1 MINNDWQPIF
11 QEEMNKPYYSV
22 LNSRLDY
29 EYSRYTVYPEREDI
43 FKAFE
48 LTPYNDVKV
57 VIIGQDPYHECGQ
70 AEGLAFSVPYGC
82 KIPPSLRNIYKELQ
96 DDLGIN
102 PPNHGNLRDWALRG
116 VLLINS
122 VLTVREGEANSHKA
136 LGWEMFTDNILK
148 ALSRRDKPI
157 VFILWG
163 NNARAKKKL
172 IDSNKHYI
180 IDSPHP
186 SPVSAR
192 NGFFQSKPFGRAND
206 YLKSEAI
213 DWRIADTIR

>member
-180 IDSPHP
+180 IESPHP
-186 SPVSAR
+186 SPLSAR